1 MSRKSEH
8 DTRPNPN
15 RLYRN
20 PRRGLIR
27 GVCAGIADYFGTE
40 PWIIRLIVLFALF
53 IFTPATLIAY
63 ILAAIFL
70 APAPERLYG
79 SHDEETF
86 WRGVRTGPAQT
97 FSALRHRFRELEH
110 RLRDMEAYVT
120 SPEARLSR
128 EIDDLER

>member
-1 MSRKSEH
+1 MSRKT
-8 DTRPNPN
+8 DPAARPSPD

-20 PRRGLIR
+20 PHRGLIR
-27 GVCAGIADYFGTE
+27 GVCAGIADYFGVA
-40 PWIIRLIVLFALF
+40 PWIVRVAFLFALF

-70 APAPERLYG
+70 PPAPERLYE

-86 WRGVRTGPAQT
+86 WRGMRTEPAQT
-97 FSALRHRFRELEH
+97 FSALRHRFRELER